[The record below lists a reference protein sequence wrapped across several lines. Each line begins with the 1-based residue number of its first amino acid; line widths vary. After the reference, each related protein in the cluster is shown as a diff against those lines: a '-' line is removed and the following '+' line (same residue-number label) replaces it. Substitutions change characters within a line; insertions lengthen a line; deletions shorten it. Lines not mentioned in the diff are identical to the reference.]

1 MPLALVLG
9 PANCGKIGYLQE
21 RFLAFVDA
29 GSDPFLIVPNRPD
42 VEAFEHDVLRR
53 RGALLGGRVGT
64 FDALFDDVLERC
76 GDHTNTLADVQ
87 RRLIF
92 RRLAASAELDQVAVS
107 ARFAGFADA
116 LAGMADELAAGM
128 IDPPQGAGSEAELY
142 GLVRAY
148 RAECDRLGLGR
159 DRLGTRAWAAQL
171 LERRLE
177 AWDERPV
184 LAYGF
189 EDMTT
194 AQVRALLALAARVDV
209 TVSLPYEVGRP
220 AYAAVSPLVE
230 ALSSA
235 SPEVIELPPAAHFDS
250 PVLAHLERTLF
261 TDAPAPP
268 PPPEDGSVVY
278 LEGAGRR
285 RVAELVAAEV
295 LGLIRAGIAPDEI
308 GVIVPSV
315 SAHRLALENAFSP
328 LGIPFSVDARVPL
341 GQTGF
346 GVALL
351 GALRF
356 GWMGG
361 ERPELFAFLRSP
373 FSGIAR
379 RRVDFVEGRLRG
391 RGVFGHDETRAGVGE
406 LVGDGFCPA
415 IDRLMSEPDP
425 LAGAA
430 GLASQM
436 VRAANTLQ
444 ARFVPTHGRVAV
456 RACRAV
462 LRAVEEIRALGLDD
476 LDRGGLIDLLAR
488 VPVRIGDDAEPGRVA
503 ILGLRRARTRRF
515 QAAFVLGLE
524 EGSLPG
530 AATDRRLL
538 SAEAASEIGLRRT
551 DQAELDRHLF
561 ATACTRP
568 WKRLHLVRQASTE
581 DGKPLQPSP
590 FLDEVRRLLDPA
602 TPVRRRNLSDSTW
615 PLELAP
621 DDRGRQRALARDLRD
636 DPDWAIAM
644 AGGMGWE
651 RKLRRA
657 QSAYRRSTALRSPQ
671 VLAGL
676 AATERF
682 SVTDLER
689 FGDCSSI
696 WFVER
701 MLRPGEIDFELDAK
715 LRGSVAHATLARFFA
730 QLPAE
735 VGVDRLTPD
744 TVEAA
749 WPVMLRCLHDAL
761 GGQRVGDTVGG
772 RELARG
778 LERDLEAFL
787 RVEANLNLEFVPR
800 RFEVRF
806 GGASSPPGLKE
817 GLKLGDFA
825 VTGTIDRID
834 MDPGMSPRG
843 VLWDYKSGA
852 TVHSA
857 AQLARQGKLQL
868 PLYIMALRDLL
879 GIEPI
884 GGLYRALAG
893 KREARGMVLAAEIG
907 DAHLNKN
914 DRLDSEAFW
923 QHVEDASAMA
933 IEVVRRIRA
942 GDVRHD
948 PRGGRCPSWCT
959 YFTVCRVPKP

>member
-9 PANCGKIGYLQE
+9 PANCGKIGLLQE

-29 GSDPFLIVPNRPD
+29 GSDPFLVVPNRPD
-42 VEAFEHDVLRR
+42 VEAFEHDALRR
-53 RGALLGGRVGT
+53 RGGLLGGRVGT
-64 FDALFDDVLERC
+64 FDTLFEDVLERC
-76 GDHTNTLADVQ
+76 GESTRALTDVQ
-87 RRLIF
+87 RRLILM
-92 RRLAASAELDQVAVS
+92 RLAARTELDAVAVS
-107 ARFAGFADA
+107 ARFSGFADA

-128 IDPPQGAGSEAELY
+128 VDPEPGAGSEGELF

-148 RAECDRLGLGR
+148 REECGRLGLGR
-159 DRLGTRAWAAQL
+159 DRLGTRARAAEL
-171 LERRLE
+171 LEQRLE
-177 AWDERPV
+177 AWDDRPV

-194 AQVRALLALAARVDV
+194 AQVRALLALSARVPV

-230 ALSSA
+230 ALGKA

-250 PVLAHLERTLF
+250 PVLAHLERTIF

-268 PPPEDGSVVY
+268 PPAEDGSVVY

-295 LGLIRAGIAPDEI
+295 LALIREGITPDEI
-308 GVIVPSV
+308 GVIVPSLKD
-315 SAHRLALENAFSP
+315 HRLPLENAFAS

-341 GQTGF
+341 AQTGF

-361 ERPELFAFLRSP
+361 ERPELFAYLRSP

-379 RRVDFVEGRLRG
+379 RRVDFAEGRLRG
-391 RGVFGHDETRAGVGE
+391 RGVFGHDETRASMSE
-406 LVGDGFCPA
+406 LVGEAFSPA
-415 IDRLMSEPDP
+415 IDRLISEPDP

-430 GLASQM
+430 LLARQM
-436 VRAANTLQ
+436 VRAANTLG
-444 ARFVPTHGRVAV
+444 ARFVPSHGRVAV
-456 RACRAV
+456 RGCRAV
-462 LRAVEEIRALGLDD
+462 LRAVDEIRALGLDD
-476 LDRGGLIDLLAR
+476 LERGALIDLIAR
-488 VPVRIGDDAEPGRVA
+488 IPVRIGDDAEPGRVA

-530 AATDRRLL
+530 AGNDRRLL
-538 SAEAASEIGLRRT
+538 GSEAAGQIGLQRT
-551 DQAELDRHLF
+551 DPAEIDRHLF

-568 WKRLHLVRQASTE
+568 WKRLHLVRQASSE

-590 FLDEVRRLLDPA
+590 FLTEVKRLLDPA
-602 TPVRRRNLSDSTW
+602 TPTRRRNLSDSAW
-615 PLELAP
+615 PLEAAP
-621 DDRGRQRALARDLRD
+621 DDRNRQRALARDLRD
-636 DPDWAIAM
+636 APDWAIAM
-644 AGGMGWE
+644 AGSLGWE

-657 QSAYRRSTALRSPQ
+657 QGSFKRSTALRNPQ
-671 VLAGL
+671 VLASL

-735 VGVDRLTPD
+735 LGMERLTPEN
-744 TVEAA
+744 VEDA

-772 RELARG
+772 RELARS

-787 RVEANLNLEFVPR
+787 RTEATLNMEFVPR

-817 GLKLGDFA
+817 GLKIGDFA

-852 TVHSA
+852 TVHPA

-893 KREARGMVLAAEIG
+893 KRDARGMVLDAEIG
-907 DAHLNKN
+907 EARLNKN

-923 QHVEDASAMA
+923 QHVEDASEMA
-933 IEVVRRIRA
+933 IEVVRRVRA

-959 YFTVCRVPKP
+959 YFTVCRVVKP

>member
-9 PANCGKIGYLQE
+9 PANCGKIGFLQD

-64 FDALFDDVLERC
+64 FDTLFDDVLERC
-76 GDHTNTLADVQ
+76 GEVTTALTDVQ

-92 RRLAASAELDQVAVS
+92 QRLAATANLDAVAVS
-107 ARFAGFADA
+107 ARFSGFADA
-116 LAGMADELAAGM
+116 LAGMADEFAAGM
-128 IDPPQGAGSEAELY
+128 VDPDPGDGSEGELY

-159 DRLGTRAWAAQL
+159 DRLGTRARAAWL
-171 LERRLE
+171 LEQRLE

-194 AQVRALLALAARVDV
+194 AQIRALQALAARVDV

-230 ALSSA
+230 ALSKA
-235 SPEVIELPPAAHFDS
+235 APEVIELPPAAHFDS
-250 PVLAHLERTLF
+250 PVLAHLERTIF

-268 PPPEDGSVVY
+268 PPVEDGSVVY

-295 LGLIRAGIAPDEI
+295 LDLVRDGVSPDEI

-315 SAHRLALENAFSP
+315 SGHRLALENAFGP

-341 GQTGF
+341 AQTGF

-361 ERPELFAFLRSP
+361 ERPELFAYLRSP

-379 RRVDFVEGRLRG
+379 RRIDFVEGRLRG
-391 RGVFGHDETRAGVGE
+391 RGVIGHNETRAGVEE
-406 LVGDGFCPA
+406 LVGEGFAPA
-415 IDRLMSEPDP
+415 IDRLIDEPDP
-425 LAGAA
+425 LTGAVA
-430 GLASQM
+430 LVRQM

-444 ARFVPTHGRVAV
+444 ARFVPSHGRVAV
-456 RACRAV
+456 RGCRAV
-462 LRAVEEIRALGLDD
+462 LRAADEIRALGVDD
-476 LDRGGLIDLLAR
+476 LDRGTLIDLLAR
-488 VPVRIGDDAEPGRVA
+488 IQVRVGDDAEPGRVA

-515 QAAFVLGLE
+515 QAVFVLGLE

-530 AATDRRLL
+530 SGIDRRLL
-538 SAEAASEIGLRRT
+538 GSEAAGAIGLRRT
-551 DQAELDRHLF
+551 DPAELDRHLF

-590 FLDEVRRLLDPA
+590 FLVEVQRLLDPD

-615 PLELAP
+615 PLERAP
-621 DDRGRQRALARDLRD
+621 DDRNRQRALARDLRD
-636 DPDWAIAM
+636 APEWAIAM

-657 QSAYRRSTALRSPQ
+657 QGAFRRPTTLRTAP
-671 VLAGL
+671 VLASL

-735 VGVDRLTPD
+735 VGVERLTPD

-778 LERDLEAFL
+778 LERDLEGFL
-787 RVEANLNLEFVPR
+787 RTEASLNLDFVPR

-852 TVHSA
+852 SVTSA

-893 KREARGMVLAAEIG
+893 KREARGMVLADEIG
-907 DAHLNKN
+907 DAELNKN
-914 DRLDSEAFW
+914 DRLDAESFW
-923 QHVEDASAMA
+923 RHVEDASDMA

-959 YFTVCRVPKP
+959 YYTVCRVPKP

>member
-1 MPLALVLG
+1 
-9 PANCGKIGYLQE
+9 
-21 RFLAFVDA
+21 
-29 GSDPFLIVPNRPD
+29 
-42 VEAFEHDVLRR
+42 
-53 RGALLGGRVGT
+53 
-64 FDALFDDVLERC
+64 
-76 GDHTNTLADVQ
+76 
-87 RRLIF
+87 
-92 RRLAASAELDQVAVS
+92 
-107 ARFAGFADA
+107 
-116 LAGMADELAAGM
+116 
-128 IDPPQGAGSEAELY
+128 
-142 GLVRAY
+142 
-148 RAECDRLGLGR
+148 
-159 DRLGTRAWAAQL
+159 
-171 LERRLE
+171 
-177 AWDERPV
+177 V

-194 AQVRALLALAARVDV
+194 AQVRALLALAARVPV

-220 AYAAVSPLVE
+220 AYAAMSSLVE
-230 ALSSA
+230 ALSTA

-261 TDAPAPP
+261 TDAPAMPP
-268 PPPEDGSVVY
+268 PAEDGSVVY
-278 LEGAGRR
+278 LEAAGRR

-295 LGLIRAGIAPDEI
+295 LGLIREGVAPDEI

-315 SAHRLALENAFSP
+315 STHRLALENALTP
-328 LGIPFSVDARVPL
+328 LGVPYSVDTRVSL
-341 GQTGF
+341 AQTGF
-346 GVALL
+346 GVAFL

-356 GWMGG
+356 GWLGG
-361 ERPELFAFLRSP
+361 ERPDLFAYLRSP
-373 FSGIAR
+373 YAGIAR
-379 RRVDFVEGRLRG
+379 RRIDFVEGRLRG
-391 RGVFGHDETRAGVGE
+391 RGVVGHAETLAAMEE
-406 LVGDGFCPA
+406 LVGEGFTPA
-415 IDRLMSEPDP
+415 IDRLSSEPDP
-425 LAGAA
+425 LTGAA
-430 GLASQM
+430 DLARQM

-444 ARFVPTHGRVAV
+444 ARFVPSHGRVAV
-456 RACRAV
+456 RGCRAV
-462 LRAVEEIRALGLDD
+462 LRAADEIRAVGGE
-476 LDRGGLIDLLAR
+476 LDRPQLIDLIAR
-488 VPVRIGDDAEPGRVA
+488 IPVRIGDDAEPGRVA
-503 ILGLRRARTRRF
+503 ILNLRRARTRRF

-530 AATDRRLL
+530 SGVDRLL
-538 SAEAASEIGLRRT
+538 LGSEAAGEIGLRRT
-551 DQAELDRHLF
+551 DPAEVDRHLF
-561 ATACTRP
+561 MTACTRP
-568 WKRLHLVRQASTE
+568 WKRLFLARQAATD
-581 DGKPLQPSP
+581 DGKPIQPSP
-590 FLDEVRRLLDPA
+590 FLLEVRRLLDPE
-602 TPVRRRNLSDSTW
+602 TPVRRRNLSDSVW
-615 PLELAP
+615 PLETAP
-621 DDRGRQRALARDLRD
+621 DERNRQRALARELRD
-636 DPDWAIAM
+636 DADWAITV
-644 AGGMGWE
+644 AGGLGWE
-651 RKLRRA
+651 RKMRRA
-657 QSAYRRSTALRSPQ
+657 QNAFRRPSTLRTPQ
-671 VLAGL
+671 VLASL

-689 FGDCSSI
+689 FGDCSSM

-744 TVEAA
+744 TLEAA

-772 RELARG
+772 RELTRS
-778 LERDLEAFL
+778 LERDLKAFL
-787 RVEANLNLEFVPR
+787 QTEAGLGMEFVPR

-817 GLKLGDFA
+817 GLKIGDFA

-893 KREARGMVLAAEIG
+893 RREARGMVLADEIG
-907 DAHLNKN
+907 SVRLATADK
-914 DRLDSEAFW
+914 LDSETFW
-923 QHVEDASAMA
+923 QHVEHASDTA
-933 IEVVRRIRA
+933 IEMVRRIRL

-948 PRGGRCPSWCT
+948 PRGGHCPIWCT
-959 YFTVCRVPKP
+959 YYTVCRVPKP

>member
-1 MPLALVLG
+1 M
-9 PANCGKIGYLQE
+9 
-21 RFLAFVDA
+21 DA

-64 FDALFDDVLERC
+64 FDTLFDDVLERC
-76 GDHTNTLADVQ
+76 GEVTTALTDVQ

-92 RRLAASAELDQVAVS
+92 QRLAATANLDAVAVS
-107 ARFAGFADA
+107 ARFSGFADA
-116 LAGMADELAAGM
+116 LAGMADEFAAGM
-128 IDPPQGAGSEAELY
+128 VDPDPGDGSEGELY

-159 DRLGTRAWAAQL
+159 DRLGTRARAAWL
-171 LERRLE
+171 LEQRLE

-194 AQVRALLALAARVDV
+194 AQIRALQALAARVDV

-230 ALSSA
+230 ALSKA
-235 SPEVIELPPAAHFDS
+235 APEVIELPPAAHFDS
-250 PVLAHLERTLF
+250 PVLAHLERTIF

-268 PPPEDGSVVY
+268 PPVEDGSVVY

-295 LGLIRAGIAPDEI
+295 LDLIRDGVSPDEI

-315 SAHRLALENAFSP
+315 SGHRLALENAF
-328 LGIPFSVDARVPL
+328 
-341 GQTGF
+341 
-346 GVALL
+346 
-351 GALRF
+351 
-356 GWMGG
+356 
-361 ERPELFAFLRSP
+361 
-373 FSGIAR
+373 
-379 RRVDFVEGRLRG
+379 GRLASRSRSTPACPWHRPGLAWRCWGRCGSAGWAASAPSCSRTCAARSRASPGAGSTSWRG
-391 RGVFGHDETRAGVGE
+391 ACVAEGCSATTKRARE
-406 LVGDGFCPA
+406 WRNWWAKGFAPA
-415 IDRLMSEPDP
+415 IDRLIDEPDP
-425 LAGAA
+425 LTGAVA
-430 GLASQM
+430 LARQM

-444 ARFVPTHGRVAV
+444 ARFVPSHGRVAV
-456 RACRAV
+456 RGCRAV
-462 LRAVEEIRALGLDD
+462 LRAADEIRALGVDD
-476 LDRGGLIDLLAR
+476 LDRGTLIDLLAR
-488 VPVRIGDDAEPGRVA
+488 IQVRVGDDAEPGRVA

-515 QAAFVLGLE
+515 QAVFVLGLE

-530 AATDRRLL
+530 SGIDRRLL
-538 SAEAASEIGLRRT
+538 GSEAAGAIGLRRT
-551 DQAELDRHLF
+551 DPAELDRHLF

-590 FLDEVRRLLDPA
+590 FLVEVQRLLDPD

-615 PLELAP
+615 PLERAP
-621 DDRGRQRALARDLRD
+621 DDRNRQRALARDLRD
-636 DPDWAIAM
+636 APEWAIAM

-657 QSAYRRSTALRSPQ
+657 QGAFRRPTTLRTAP
-671 VLAGL
+671 VLASL

-735 VGVDRLTPD
+735 VGVERLTPD

-778 LERDLEAFL
+778 LERDLEGFL
-787 RVEANLNLEFVPR
+787 RTEASLNLDFVPR

-852 TVHSA
+852 SVTSA

-893 KREARGMVLAAEIG
+893 KREARGMVLADEIG
-907 DAHLNKN
+907 DAELNKN
-914 DRLDSEAFW
+914 DRLDAESFW
-923 QHVEDASAMA
+923 RHVEDASDMA

-959 YFTVCRVPKP
+959 YYTVCRVPKP

>member
-1 MPLALVLG
+1 M
-9 PANCGKIGYLQE
+9 
-21 RFLAFVDA
+21 
-29 GSDPFLIVPNRPD
+29 
-42 VEAFEHDVLRR
+42 
-53 RGALLGGRVGT
+53 
-64 FDALFDDVLERC
+64 
-76 GDHTNTLADVQ
+76 
-87 RRLIF
+87 
-92 RRLAASAELDQVAVS
+92 
-107 ARFAGFADA
+107 
-116 LAGMADELAAGM
+116 
-128 IDPPQGAGSEAELY
+128 
-142 GLVRAY
+142 
-148 RAECDRLGLGR
+148 
-159 DRLGTRAWAAQL
+159 
-171 LERRLE
+171 
-177 AWDERPV
+177 

-230 ALSSA
+230 ALSSS

-295 LGLIRAGIAPDEI
+295 LALIRAGIAPDEI

-341 GQTGF
+341 AQTGF
-346 GVALL
+346 GVAFL

-361 ERPELFAFLRSP
+361 ERPELFAYLRSP

-379 RRVDFVEGRLRG
+379 RRIDFVEGRLRG
-391 RGVFGHDETRAGVGE
+391 RGVFGHDETRAGVVE
-406 LVGDGFCPA
+406 LVGDGFFPA
-415 IDRLMSEPDP
+415 IDRLMTEPDP

-444 ARFVPTHGRVAV
+444 ARFVPSPRSGGGARLQGGVAGGRGDP
-456 RACRAV
+456 RAGAGRPRSRRA
-462 LRAVEEIRALGLDD
+462 
-476 LDRGGLIDLLAR
+476 DRPAGTRSGAHR
-488 VPVRIGDDAEPGRVA
+488 RR
-503 ILGLRRARTRRF
+503 RRARAELPSWDSAEPAPGASRRCSCS
-515 QAAFVLGLE
+515 GLE

-551 DQAELDRHLF
+551 DQGELDRHLF

-615 PLELAP
+615 PLEQAP

-636 DPDWAIAM
+636 APEWAIAM

-907 DAHLNKN
+907 DANLNKH